1 MEFRIL
7 GSLEVVERGRLV
19 RGEHLPRTAQK
30 ALQGHVSAL
39 RKLLGPDRIRTQAL
53 GYLLRVEP
61 GELDAD
67 RFESLIGDARSI
79 ADPLER
85 CARLTSAL
93 SLWRGEA
100 LADFRYDDFAQA
112 QSARLEELRINAMEE
127 RLEAQLALGRHAEVL
142 SELERLVSAHPMRER
157 LRGQQMLAL
166 FRAGRQSEALQVYRE
181 GRRRFAEEL
190 GIYPGPGL
198 LLLELQ
204 ILAQDPALA
213 PP

>member
-7 GSLEVVERGRLV
+7 GSLEVIERGRLV
-19 RGEHLPRTAQK
+19 TPQRKKQRALLTVLVLLEALWGEQLPRTTQK

-79 ADPLER
+79 ADPQER

-100 LADFRYDDFAQA
+100 
-112 QSARLEELRINAMEE
+112 
-127 RLEAQLALGRHAEVL
+127 
-142 SELERLVSAHPMRER
+142 
-157 LRGQQMLAL
+157 
-166 FRAGRQSEALQVYRE
+166 
-181 GRRRFAEEL
+181 
-190 GIYPGPGL
+190 
-198 LLLELQ
+198 
-204 ILAQDPALA
+204 
-213 PP
+213 